1 MTLYTRNG
9 DKGKTSLYNGEKVSK
24 SNDKIRLL
32 AEIDHFISLYGS
44 KFSDDTEI
52 LTGLMDICTIVANP
66 SKCYEFD
73 IENLLVDMIENET
86 DTIMKSLPKLT
97 KFILSDN
104 YIHVIRT
111 ECRKLETRL
120 VELENDSINKFI
132 NRLSSL
138 LFARAYAKSKG
149 KFYTSTYI
157 YVKDMKKIP
166 VDECEICVLSNDKEL
181 SLLMNDNT
189 NKTTLI
195 FNSVFLFSFLFF
207 IYLLAV
213 STMNIN

>member
-1 MTLYTRNG
+1 MKLYTRNG
-9 DKGKTSLYNGEKVSK
+9 DKGTTSLYNGEKVGK
-24 SNDKIRLL
+24 SSDKIRLL

-44 KFSDDTEI
+44 NFSDDIEI
-52 LTGLMDICTIVANP
+52 LIALMDICTIVANP

-73 IENLLVDMIENET
+73 FENDLVNMIESET
-86 DTIMKSLPKLT
+86 DSIMKKLPKLT

-111 ECRKLETRL
+111 ECRKLETKL
-120 VELENDSINKFI
+120 VELNNDSINRFI

-149 KFYTSTYI
+149 KFYTSKYI
-157 YVKDMKKIP
+157 YVKEMKKIE
-166 VDECEICVLSNDKEL
+166 DENKICITLNDKEL
-181 SLLMNDNT
+181 SALFDDNK

-195 FNSVFLFSFLFF
+195 FSSVFMLSFLFL
-207 IYLLAV
+207 IYCFAV
-213 STMNIN
+213 NTMDIN